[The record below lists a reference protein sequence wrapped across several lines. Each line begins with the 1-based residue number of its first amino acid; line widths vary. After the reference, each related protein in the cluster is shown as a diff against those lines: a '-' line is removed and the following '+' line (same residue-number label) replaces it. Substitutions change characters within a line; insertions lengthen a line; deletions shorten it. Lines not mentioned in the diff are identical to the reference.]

1 MLINTIKQ
9 GLVKGFSEL
18 GFKTQ
23 VQPLS
28 AFHESYG
35 LEADEDE
42 NEDDDEEEGD
52 EDEDGEGSQES
63 EKE

>member
-1 MLINTIKQ
+1 MGHANGKQ

-28 AFHESYG
+28 SFQETYG
-35 LEADEDE
+35 LEAD
-42 NEDDDEEEGD
+42 GD
-52 EDEDGEGSQES
+52 EDEDDEDMGDGLEESEGSES
-63 EKE
+63 GEED